1 MEGGSGSERRRLL
14 VLGAGAGQLGLLEAA
29 RSLGHFVVAVDRNPA
44 APGFVHA
51 DRRAIV
57 SVEDEHAIDRLA
69 AAEQVDGII
78 APGID
83 FPVAIA
89 ARVAARHN
97 LPHPLSPDAAQAAV
111 SKLKQRERLTEA
123 GVPHAAFRICA
134 SVAKAREAADELG
147 YPCVIKPPDRQG
159 QRGLSIVTGPDDLTE
174 AFDAAL
180 SAARGPTVLVEK
192 LIDGRELTVNAFS
205 VGGAFHA
212 LTVTDRI
219 VAEPP
224 AFGVA
229 LAHVWPSELPSDVV
243 EEAVALARAAA
254 DAIGVEDG
262 PTYTQ
267 VLVGEDGAFVGELA
281 ARVGGGHDAELC
293 EAALGVDLNG
303 LAIAVALGEEIPS
316 DKLSLGSG
324 EGGETAGGACV
335 RFLVAPEGSWT
346 RSRASSA
353 PRTATASCGCG
364 CIDSRATT
372 FDRCAMAPI
381 APGPSWPWAKAASR
395 RWPGVSGRRDAY
407 AFALLRPAPPSRSRR
422 ATFLGFQPPALGEEE
437 IAAVAETL
445 RSGWLTTGPK
455 TAELEQRFAEYV
467 GAERAVAVAS
477 GTAAMHLSL
486 LALGVGPGDEVIT
499 TPITWPATANV
510 ILHSGA
516 TPVFADVRDSDLNID
531 PERARELVGPRTKA
545 ILPVHLAGQSVDLD
559 PLWALGL
566 PVVEDAAHAV
576 ESAYRGRK
584 IGGLS
589 DATCFSL
596 YATKNVAAGE
606 GGVVTTNRA
615 DVAGAIDDLRL
626 MRRGHGSRYDIAV
639 PGYKAN
645 LSDVLAS
652 IALTQLDKLAR
663 HREIRLRYVDAYD
676 AAVADLDGIEPL
688 VRDPRDTHALHL
700 YVVRIDAEQAGATR
714 DEYQQAM
721 TDERIGTSIH
731 FLPVHRLSAYRER
744 FPDQPPLPVAERAG
758 NEVLSLPLSPAHS
771 DDDIADAIDAL
782 RRVHARFTG
791 GRT

>member
-1 MEGGSGSERRRLL
+1 
-14 VLGAGAGQLGLLEAA
+14 
-29 RSLGHFVVAVDRNPA
+29 
-44 APGFVHA
+44 
-51 DRRAIV
+51 
-57 SVEDEHAIDRLA
+57 
-69 AAEQVDGII
+69 
-78 APGID
+78 
-83 FPVAIA
+83 
-89 ARVAARHN
+89 
-97 LPHPLSPDAAQAAV
+97 
-111 SKLKQRERLTEA
+111 
-123 GVPHAAFRICA
+123 
-134 SVAKAREAADELG
+134 
-147 YPCVIKPPDRQG
+147 
-159 QRGLSIVTGPDDLTE
+159 
-174 AFDAAL
+174 
-180 SAARGPTVLVEK
+180 
-192 LIDGRELTVNAFS
+192 
-205 VGGAFHA
+205 
-212 LTVTDRI
+212 
-219 VAEPP
+219 
-224 AFGVA
+224 
-229 LAHVWPSELPSDVV
+229 
-243 EEAVALARAAA
+243 
-254 DAIGVEDG
+254 
-262 PTYTQ
+262 
-267 VLVGEDGAFVGELA
+267 
-281 ARVGGGHDAELC
+281 
-293 EAALGVDLNG
+293 
-303 LAIAVALGEEIPS
+303 
-316 DKLSLGSG
+316 
-324 EGGETAGGACV
+324 
-335 RFLVAPEGSWT
+335 
-346 RSRASSA
+346 
-353 PRTATASCGCG
+353 
-364 CIDSRATT
+364 
-372 FDRCAMAPI
+372 
-381 APGPSWPWAKAASR
+381 
-395 RWPGVSGRRDAY
+395 
-407 AFALLRPAPPSRSRR
+407 LLRPAPPSRSRR

-437 IAAVAETL
+437 VAAVAETL

-467 GAERAVAVAS
+467 GAEHAVAVAS

-486 LALGVGPGDEVIT
+486 LALGVGAGDEVIT

-510 ILHSGA
+510 ILHIGA
-516 TPVFADVRDSDLNID
+516 TPVFADVRDSDLNVD
-531 PERARELVGPRTKA
+531 PERVRELVGPRTKA
-545 ILPVHLAGQSVDLD
+545 ILPVHLAGQPVDLD

-589 DATCFSL
+589 DTTCFSL

-606 GGVVTTNRA
+606 GGMVTTNRA
-615 DVAGAIDDLRL
+615 DVTRAIDDLRL

-663 HREIRLRYVDAYD
+663 HREIRVRHVDAYD

-744 FPDQPPLPVAERAG
+744 FPDQQPLPVAERAG